1 MPWWPR
7 SLHIVTW
14 QWAPGYSTPLRA
26 EFPRRFADH
35 DGATPGEYR
44 FFYATT
50 RPSTADLLVDAAP
63 ERSGSLSFGVFH
75 AEIAPRISVQP
86 SVWEDPEFLKVGEP
100 DELAPTGFF
109 EQLKAAKDRSPHR
122 SVLIIVWGWKERWPT
137 AAAKTAYLAYMLD
150 IGTPVVVFDW
160 PANQGAN
167 ARGYLAAQEMA
178 HASGPDFGKF
188 VQSVIEQVRPE
199 NLWVVGMSMG
209 SQLVSDSF
217 DYMNSQ
223 AGLADAEREIAHVV
237 LVAPDVAS
245 DEFDQKFAA
254 QISRLSRR
262 LTVYVSSTDQAL
274 LLSQWLNRG
283 SRLGRIAKA
292 RSDGGDQP
300 EFAHADRLL
309 ALESAGSNEIDVV
322 DVTPINRHRNRHNF
336 LTDDPEFLDELYI
349 RLLRPE
355 DPVGR
360 RLYPMRA
367 DAGAVYWILWDE

>member
-1 MPWWPR
+1 MRWSPR
-7 SLHIVTW
+7 PVRWILIAASYALVATLAAFVTW

-26 EFPRRFADH
+26 EFPRRLAGH

-50 RPSTADLLVDAAP
+50 RPSTADLLVDATP
-63 ERSGSLSFGVFH
+63 KRSGSLSFGVFH
-75 AEIAPRISVQP
+75 AEIAPQISVQP
-86 SVWEDPEFLKVGEP
+86 SVWEDPEFLKVSEP
-100 DELAPTGFF
+100 STLTSTGFF
-109 EQLKAAKDRSPHR
+109 DQLKDAKDRSPHR
-122 SVLIIVWGWKERWPT
+122 SVLIVVWGWK
-137 AAAKTAYLAYMLD
+137 
-150 IGTPVVVFDW
+150 
-160 PANQGAN
+160 ANQGAN

-188 VQSVIEQVRPE
+188 VQSVIDEVRPE
-199 NLWVVGMSMG
+199 KLWVVAMSMG

-217 DYMNSQ
+217 DFMISQ
-223 AGLADAEREIAHVV
+223 ARLADAEREIAHVV

-245 DEFDQKFAA
+245 DEFDHKFAA

-283 SRLGRIAKA
+283 SRFGRIAKA
-292 RSDGGDQP
+292 RSDGGNQP

-309 ALESAGSNEIDVV
+309 ALEAAGSNEIDVV
-322 DVTPINRHRNRHNF
+322 DVTPINRHRNRHSF

-349 RLLRPE
+349 RLLKPD
-355 DPVGR
+355 DPASR

>member
-1 MPWWPR
+1 M
-7 SLHIVTW
+7 
-14 QWAPGYSTPLRA
+14 
-26 EFPRRFADH
+26 
-35 DGATPGEYR
+35 
-44 FFYATT
+44 
-50 RPSTADLLVDAAP
+50 
-63 ERSGSLSFGVFH
+63 
-75 AEIAPRISVQP
+75 QP
-86 SVWEDPEFLKVGEP
+86 SVWEDPEFLKVGAP
-100 DELAPTGFF
+100 DEMAPTGFF

-188 VQSVIEQVRPE
+188 VQSVVEQVRPE
-199 NLWVVGMSMG
+199 NLWVVAMSMG

-237 LVAPDVAS
+237 LVAPDVAIGRIRPKVCGA
-245 DEFDQKFAA
+245 DQPVVTAA
-254 QISRLSRR
+254 D
-262 LTVYVSSTDQAL
+262 VYVSSTDQAL

-292 RSDGGDQP
+292 RSDAGDQP

-309 ALESAGSNEIDVV
+309 ALEAAGSNEIDVV

-336 LTDDPEFLDELYI
+336 LTDDPEFLDELYV
-349 RLLRPE
+349 RLLRPN
-355 DPVGR
+355 DPAEPPPLSHARRCGGGLLDPLGR
-360 RLYPMRA
+360 VSSR
-367 DAGAVYWILWDE
+367 E